1 LHPKYNLYDAL
12 HLTKLL
18 RVQVIGHLDVL
29 VFRPRDLEEEACR
42 CELNE
47 LQAEVAWVGIMIM
60 GLDVADSAVI
70 VLKLKLNDKIGVIRS

>member
-12 HLTKLL
+12 DLTKLL

-47 LQAEVAWVGIMIM
+47 LQAEVACVGIMITLPGTAEGQFRPGAGM
-60 GLDVADSAVI
+60 PRAFQGT
-70 VLKLKLNDKIGVIRS
+70 R